1 MFLSRAFFTLLG
13 GGGGFEINY
22 IAQQEKRKKKL
33 EESDIFREEFVH
45 GDEISLNILPFTL
58 IHNLLIV

>member
-1 MFLSRAFFTLLG
+1 LG